1 MTNKNA
7 PKDTQMPEYVSL
19 QLFRWS
25 STKLTL
31 CLILRGFSFLDP
43 RLVPVAVTA
52 PDRDSVHTHRRNRH
66 PDAHQFL
73 GFLNTKRG
81 GGGGPAVKSNLV
93 TYLQKML
100 PLTTSVTGTKSKRST
115 VVVQY
120 SLALQAINQTE
131 NCLEIEFKRRDKDWT
146 LGCVRMR
153 TVNYRTT

>member
-73 GFLNTKRG
+73 GFLNTKRSRG

-93 TYLQKML
+93 TY
-100 PLTTSVTGTKSKRST
+100 
-115 VVVQY
+115 
-120 SLALQAINQTE
+120 LQAINQTE